1 MNHLDGPAPQ
11 ASGSRHFWRAQ
22 GMEAMTFRGKSMRHT
37 GSAFGSLA
45 AALTGFLVAIGGSG
59 FADAGHVPLPE
70 PEGRVILEVRG
81 SVGVTNRDGTV
92 AFDRDMLESLGMTT
106 LATTTPWTDGVIV
119 FEGVLMADL
128 LDAVHATGDSVVARA
143 LNDYE
148 IRIPLSDFRTWPVL
162 LALKVDGE
170 YLRIRDKG
178 PMWIVYPRDDYSELD
193 TDDTMDKSIWQLRHL
208 TIE

>member
-1 MNHLDGPAPQ
+1 
-11 ASGSRHFWRAQ
+11 
-22 GMEAMTFRGKSMRHT
+22 MRHA
-37 GSAFGSLA
+37 GSAFGALT
-45 AALTGFLVAIGGSG
+45 AALTGFLVVIGGSG
-59 FADAGHVPLPE
+59 LADAAHLPLPE

-81 SVGVTNRDGTV
+81 NVGVTNREGTA
-92 AFDRDMLESLGMTT
+92 AFDLHMLESLGMTT
-106 LATTTPWTDGVIV
+106 LATTTPWTDGVIA

-128 LDAVHATGDSVVARA
+128 LDAVHGTGDSVVARA

-178 PMWIVYPRDDYSELD
+178 PMWIIYPRDDYSELD
-193 TDDTMDKSIWQLRHL
+193 TDDTMDKSIWQLKHL
-208 TIE
+208 IIE